1 MKQIKR
7 APEGTTGDSMDPF
20 LENRTQN
27 ESQKGLMVEKDKD
40 IIELKQLNNWMD
52 MDADHFH
59 DDDDDDDDDDDND
72 EINYHLLE
80 NRVISVILENKR
92 NYEIM
97 ETRVEVHNDEVGG
110 AGSEQE

>member
-1 MKQIKR
+1 MERDDPKLFKKIAEYLVQVKQIKR

-20 LENRTQN
+20 LENHTQN

-40 IIELKQLNNWMD
+40 IIELKQLNNQMD

-59 DDDDDDDDDDDND
+59 DDDDDDDDD

-80 NRVISVILENKR
+80 NRDISATLENKN

-97 ETRVEVHNDEVGG
+97 ETRV
-110 AGSEQE
+110 